1 MPPENAPTYSLTI
14 DLTVLDHLADGLY
27 SSVAAVLTE
36 AVANAWDADARNV
49 HLDLDIANDV
59 IVIRDDGIGMTPA
72 EVNDRYLRVGYR
84 RRTVGDVSERLRR
97 PVMGRKGIGKLSLF
111 SIADEIRL
119 ETRREGGDVAALVID
134 VPELR
139 DRMEDGTSNRYE
151 PPAVTPEHD
160 SELADSGT
168 LIRLSRLKPRLRDAR
183 PESLRRRLA
192 RRFSV
197 IGGNEFRVFV
207 NGTEVRSADRED
219 LKFVQYLWV
228 MEGSDVDEPPNL
240 LKRFDMHARAPGWP
254 QERVVRGWIGTVDRP
269 KQLSTPE
276 GNLNSIVVM
285 SRGRLV
291 QEDILPKLHDAG
303 IFASYVT
310 GQIEADWLDDS
321 TGDDIVTSDR
331 QRLREDDPR
340 VNELV
345 SFLSSRLREIAN
357 RWSELRVSDKA
368 DELREQ
374 YPRIDDWLGRLDSGW
389 RRKAETLLGRI
400 AAMPLP
406 EETEPAEARKDL
418 VRHAIYGFERLRMR
432 GDAESLEQAL
442 AEGVDALLKLLADR
456 DALEAS
462 MYRDIAR
469 NRLEAVTEFASLV
482 DENQKERA
490 LQKYLF
496 DHLWLLDPSWDR
508 ATDDTSMEERIRL
521 LPEFSGDEGTNDEY
535 GRIDIRYKAVS
546 GKHLIVELKRA
557 SVRPTTG
564 TLLDQVEKYKVA
576 LERKFPHERF
586 EVIIVLG
593 ERTRDVETPIA
604 SIMPGSKV
612 FTYDEL
618 IVKAKQAYSEYLERT
633 KEIDFIDDVLS

>member
-36 AVANAWDADARNV
+36 AVANAWDADARTV
-49 HLDLDIANDV
+49 HLDLDIANDA

-84 RRTVGDVSERLRR
+84 RRSAGDVSEGLHR

-119 ETRREGGDVAALVID
+119 ETRREGGDIAALVID
-134 VPELR
+134 VPALR
-139 DRMEDGTSNRYE
+139 DRMEEGSSNRYE
-151 PPAVTPEHD
+151 PPAVAPEHD
-160 SELADSGT
+160 SELAGSGT

-197 IGGNEFRVFV
+197 IGGDDFRVFV
-207 NGTEVRSADRED
+207 NGTEVTSADRED

-228 MEGSDVDEPPNL
+228 MEGSEVDDPPNL
-240 LKRFDMHARAPGWP
+240 LSRFTLHDHEAGWP
-254 QERVVRGWIGTVDRP
+254 DGRVVRGWIGTVDRP

-310 GQIEADWLDDS
+310 GQIEADWLDASAD
-321 TGDDIVTSDR
+321 DDIVTSDR

-345 SFLSSRLREIAN
+345 SFLSARMREIAN

-368 DELREQ
+368 DELRAQ
-374 YPRIDDWLGRLDSGW
+374 YPRIDDWLERLDSGW

-406 EETEPAEARKDL
+406 EESEPVEARKDL

-432 GDAESLEQAL
+432 GDAESLERAL
-442 AEGVDALLKLLADR
+442 DEGVDTLLKLLADR

-469 NRLEAVTEFASLV
+469 NRLDAVTEFASLV
-482 DENQKERA
+482 DENQKERV

-496 DHLWLLDPSWDR
+496 EHLWLLDPSWDR
-508 ATDDTSMEERIRL
+508 ATDDEAMEERIKL
-521 LPEFSGDEGTNDEY
+521 LPEFTDDTNDEY

-557 SVRPTTG
+557 GVRPSAG
-564 TLLDQVEKYKVA
+564 TLLDQVKKYKKA
-576 LERKFPHERF
+576 LEKRFPHRHF
-586 EVIIVLG
+586 EVIVVLG
-593 ERTRDVETPIA
+593 ENVEDAETSIA